1 MRAVVTRTAANQS
14 EGEGPTPSR
23 LYVAL
28 GDSFTEGVGDPDPRL
43 PNGVRGWADRVA
55 ERLAKAEP
63 GWRYANLAVRS
74 KRLRDVVAD
83 QLDAAVRLNPALITL
98 YAGGN
103 DVMDPG
109 TEIGSLLDD
118 YERLVAALA
127 KTGATLLLF
136 TGYDVPLYPVV
147 WLFRRRNHAY
157 NDGVRRIAEKYG
169 ATLVDYGTFEGY
181 EDRRMW
187 SADRL
192 HLSKAGHKALAA
204 RVLDLLA
211 VHHSIRAKK
220 IKATKF
226 APLEARSTGRWL
238 ADQSLWLRDWVVPL
252 LHRKIR
258 RVTLGDWLKPRW
270 PDPVDVP
277 PKGGLRRLV
286 RDRDK
291 GLRG

>member
-1 MRAVVTRTAANQS
+1 MRTAVTEEA
-14 EGEGPTPSR
+14 ETPTSGDGATMAR

-55 ERLAKAEP
+55 EKLAKAEP
-63 GWRYANLAVRS
+63 GWQYANLAVRS

-83 QLDAAVRLNPALITL
+83 QLDAAVRLHPTLITL

-109 TEIGSLLDD
+109 TEIRSLLDD
-118 YERLVAALA
+118 YERLVAALSQ
-127 KTGATLLLF
+127 TGATLLLF

-157 NDGVRRIAEKYG
+157 NDGVRRIAQKYG
-169 ATLVDYGTFEGY
+169 ATLVDYWTFDGY

-192 HLSKAGHKALAA
+192 HLSKVGHKALAA
-204 RVLDLLA
+204 RVLDVLA
-211 VHHSIRAKK
+211 VRHSIKAKK
-220 IKATKF
+220 IKATQF
-226 APLEARSTGRWL
+226 APLASRSTGRYL

-252 LHRKIR
+252 VHRKIR
-258 RVTLGDWLKPRW
+258 RVTLGDWMEPRW
-270 PDPVDVP
+270 PQPVEVP
-277 PKGGLRRLV
+277 PKGGLRRFV
-286 RDRDK
+286 REREERP
-291 GLRG
+291 RG